1 MRKVAGRFVQVA
13 IGVLINTLSVEV
25 IQLATRFEKIATGLS
40 ANRKLCQPLCV
51 HL

>member
-1 MRKVAGRFVQVA
+1 MLTMG
-13 IGVLINTLSVEV
+13 
-25 IQLATRFEKIATGLS
+25 TRLGPYEIVVPLTAPRQQKDEALDVSS